1 MFDFGYS
8 EIFLVAVV
16 LLIFVGPKE
25 LPLLLRSIFDFVSKI
40 KVYSS
45 ELRTGIQSIAND
57 IEIEKVS
64 KKSKNAEKTILP
76 DDPEDKVS
84 SQVDKENK
92 ELKKEK

>member
-8 EIFLVAVV
+8 EVFIIAAVI
-16 LLIFVGPKE
+16 LIFIGPKE

-57 IEIEKVS
+57 IEIEKIS
-64 KKSKNAEKTILP
+64 EKILTTDKNDKKS
-76 DDPEDKVS
+76 S
-84 SQVDKENK
+84 
-92 ELKKEK
+92 KEKKS

>member
-8 EIFLVAVV
+8 ELFLVAVV

-64 KKSKNAEKTILP
+64 KKIINTEKSISL
-76 DDPEDKVS
+76 EDNVK
-84 SQVDKENK
+84 SQVDEKNK

>member
-8 EIFLVAVV
+8 EVFIIAAVI
-16 LLIFVGPKE
+16 LIFIGPKE

-57 IEIEKVS
+57 IEIEKIS
-64 KKSKNAEKTILP
+64 EKILTTEKNDKKS
-76 DDPEDKVS
+76 S
-84 SQVDKENK
+84 
-92 ELKKEK
+92 KEKKS

>member
-8 EIFLVAVV
+8 EVFIIAAVIF
-16 LLIFVGPKE
+16 IFIGPKE

-57 IEIEKVS
+57 IEIEKIS
-64 KKSKNAEKTILP
+64 EKILDTDKNDKKNS
-76 DDPEDKVS
+76 
-84 SQVDKENK
+84 
-92 ELKKEK
+92 KEKKN

>member
-57 IEIEKVS
+57 IEIEKIS
-64 KKSKNAEKTILP
+64 KKIINDEKTTSHQ
-76 DDPEDKVS
+76 DKVIAR
-84 SQVDKENK
+84 VDEENK

>member
-8 EIFLVAVV
+8 ELFLVAVV

-64 KKSKNAEKTILP
+64 KKIINTEKSISL
-76 DDPEDKVS
+76 EDNVKA
-84 SQVDKENK
+84 QVDEKNK

>member
-8 EIFLVAVV
+8 EVFIIAAVI
-16 LLIFVGPKE
+16 LIFIGPRE

-57 IEIEKVS
+57 IEIEKIS
-64 KKSKNAEKTILP
+64 EKILDTDKNDKKNS
-76 DDPEDKVS
+76 
-84 SQVDKENK
+84 
-92 ELKKEK
+92 KEKKN

>member
-8 EIFLVAVV
+8 ELFLIAAVI
-16 LLIFVGPKE
+16 LIFIGPKE

-57 IEIEKVS
+57 IEIEKIS
-64 KKSKNAEKTILP
+64 EKIIPANKKDNK
-76 DDPEDKVS
+76 DKK
-84 SQVDKENK
+84 DKK
-92 ELKKEK
+92 DKKDN

>member
-8 EIFLVAVV
+8 ELFLVAVV

-64 KKSKNAEKTILP
+64 KKIKNDDKSILP
-76 DDPEDKVS
+76 LDKVTT
-84 SQVDKENK
+84 QVDKEKK

>member
-8 EIFLVAVV
+8 EVFIIAAVI
-16 LLIFVGPKE
+16 LIFIGPKE

-57 IEIEKVS
+57 IEIEKIP
-64 KKSKNAEKTILP
+64 KKRRISY
-76 DDPEDKVS
+76 
-84 SQVDKENK
+84 
-92 ELKKEK
+92 

>member
-64 KKSKNAEKTILP
+64 KKIKNDDKSILP
-76 DDPEDKVS
+76 LDKVTT
-84 SQVDKENK
+84 QVDKEKK

>member
-8 EIFLVAVV
+8 EVFIIAAVI
-16 LLIFVGPKE
+16 LIFIGPKE

-57 IEIEKVS
+57 IDIEKIS
-64 KKSKNAEKTILP
+64 EKIQTTDKKDKKNSKEKKS
-76 DDPEDKVS
+76 
-84 SQVDKENK
+84 
-92 ELKKEK
+92 

>member
-8 EIFLVAVV
+8 EVFIIAAVI
-16 LLIFVGPKE
+16 LIFIGPKE

-57 IEIEKVS
+57 IEIEKIS
-64 KKSKNAEKTILP
+64 EKILDTDKNNKKNS
-76 DDPEDKVS
+76 
-84 SQVDKENK
+84 
-92 ELKKEK
+92 KEKKN

>member
-8 EIFLVAVV
+8 EVFIIAAVI
-16 LLIFVGPKE
+16 LIFIGPKE

-57 IEIEKVS
+57 IEIEKIS
-64 KKSKNAEKTILP
+64 EKILDIDKDDKKNS
-76 DDPEDKVS
+76 
-84 SQVDKENK
+84 
-92 ELKKEK
+92 KEKKN

>member
-8 EIFLVAVV
+8 EVFIIAAVI
-16 LLIFVGPKE
+16 LIFIGPKE

-57 IEIEKVS
+57 IEIEKIS
-64 KKSKNAEKTILP
+64 EKILDTDKNDTKN
-76 DDPEDKVS
+76 S
-84 SQVDKENK
+84 
-92 ELKKEK
+92 KEKKN

>member
-8 EIFLVAVV
+8 EVFIIAAVI
-16 LLIFVGPKE
+16 LIFIGPKE

-57 IEIEKVS
+57 IEIEKIS
-64 KKSKNAEKTILP
+64 EKILDKDKSDKKNS
-76 DDPEDKVS
+76 
-84 SQVDKENK
+84 
-92 ELKKEK
+92 KEKKN

>member
-8 EIFLVAVV
+8 EVFIIAAVI
-16 LLIFVGPKE
+16 LIFIGPKE

-57 IEIEKVS
+57 IEIEKIS
-64 KKSKNAEKTILP
+64 EKILDTDKNDKKNS
-76 DDPEDKVS
+76 
-84 SQVDKENK
+84 
-92 ELKKEK
+92 KEKKN

>member
-8 EIFLVAVV
+8 ELFLIAAVI
-16 LLIFVGPKE
+16 LIFIGPKE

-57 IEIEKVS
+57 IEIEKIS
-64 KKSKNAEKTILP
+64 EKILDTDKNDKKNS
-76 DDPEDKVS
+76 
-84 SQVDKENK
+84 
-92 ELKKEK
+92 KEKKN

>member
-8 EIFLVAVV
+8 EVFIIAAVI
-16 LLIFVGPKE
+16 LIFIGPKE

-57 IEIEKVS
+57 IEIEKIS
-64 KKSKNAEKTILP
+64 EKILDTDKNDKKIP
-76 DDPEDKVS
+76 
-84 SQVDKENK
+84 
-92 ELKKEK
+92 KKRRISY